1 MQGRNSDVQFNNIK
15 DQIKVQNF
23 NKKHP
28 HHLKISDRLQKTNM
42 MLDANS
48 TFINIDR
55 SKSGIGAVIA
65 SSQLGGIN
73 YGASNN

>member
-1 MQGRNSDVQFNNIK
+1 
-15 DQIKVQNF
+15 
-23 NKKHP
+23 
-28 HHLKISDRLQKTNM
+28 M